1 MYKKSER
8 VVQKMNIKSGT
19 MEQFGSFSQYQTLKE
34 FKDNVGRWLLDY
46 KSEFTKGELVGL
58 TMLVCFS
65 TQIPGVCHV
74 KIVTFLK
81 AIREEGQD
89 HGISRDTFK
98 GMIKKAK
105 AIGILTVYETVRENG
120 SQSSNLYVF
129 KHFPS

>member
-1 MYKKSER
+1 
-8 VVQKMNIKSGT
+8 

-74 KIVTFLK
+74 KIATFLK
-81 AIREEGQD
+81 AIREEGQN

-98 GMIKKAK
+98 RMIKKAK

-129 KHFPS
+129 NHFPS

>member
-34 FKDNVGRWLLDY
+34 FKDNVGQWLLDY

-74 KIVTFLK
+74 KIATFLK
-81 AIREEGQD
+81 AIREEGQN

-98 GMIKKAK
+98 RMIKKAK

-129 KHFPS
+129 NHFPS

>member
-8 VVQKMNIKSGT
+8 VVQKMKIKSGT

-74 KIVTFLK
+74 KIATFLK
-81 AIREEGQD
+81 AIREEGQN

-98 GMIKKAK
+98 RMIKKAK

-129 KHFPS
+129 NQFPS

>member
-8 VVQKMNIKSGT
+8 VVQKMKIKSGT

-34 FKDNVGRWLLDY
+34 FKDNVGQWLLDY

-74 KIVTFLK
+74 KIATFLK
-81 AIREEGQD
+81 AIREEGQN

-98 GMIKKAK
+98 RMIKKAK

-129 KHFPS
+129 NQFPS

>member
-1 MYKKSER
+1 
-8 VVQKMNIKSGT
+8 

-34 FKDNVGRWLLDY
+34 FKDNVGQWLLDY

-74 KIVTFLK
+74 KIATFLK
-81 AIREEGQD
+81 AIREEGQN

-98 GMIKKAK
+98 RMIKKAK

-129 KHFPS
+129 NHFPS

>member
-19 MEQFGSFSQYQTLKE
+19 MEQYGSFSQYQTLKE

-74 KIVTFLK
+74 KIATFLK
-81 AIREEGQD
+81 AIREEGQN

-98 GMIKKAK
+98 RMIKKAK

-129 KHFPS
+129 NHFPS